1 MHLHI
6 IGICGTFM
14 GGLALLARARGHQV
28 TGCDANVYPPM
39 STQLE
44 AAGIRLME
52 GFSEDQLSLRPDLW
66 VIGNVASR
74 RMPLIEALLN
84 ARAPLVSGPQWMAE
98 HLLRDHRVLAVSGT
112 HGKTTTSAILAWLL
126 EDAGLSPSF
135 LIGGV
140 PENFGVS
147 ARLSPAFG
155 SHASDHLPPFV
166 IEADEYDTAF
176 FDKRSKFLHYRAEI
190 AVLNNLEFDHADIF
204 ADLAAIETQ
213 FHHWVR
219 TLPSK
224 GRLVVNAQAPALARV
239 LARGG
244 WTPVELFQD
253 AAGWSIGLP
262 ASSGVSS
269 GSADHFT
276 VLQAGRPVGSV
287 ESPLTGAHNRSN
299 VLAAIAAAVA
309 FGVSAEQACQ
319 SVSRFLGVKRRMQVR
334 GEVNGIRVL
343 DDFAHHPTAIE
354 TTIDGLRDQMRRAG
368 MTGRILAVIEPRSN
382 TMKLGV
388 MAAKL
393 ADSLSGADRVFAFA
407 GGIDWDL
414 DQALASIQARTL
426 VSREI
431 EDLVSAICREARPGD
446 QILVM
451 SNGGFAGIHDRLL
464 RGLSQGQ

>member
-1 MHLHI
+1 
-6 IGICGTFM
+6 M

-44 AAGIRLME
+44 AAGIRLIE
-52 GFSEDQLSLRPDLW
+52 GFSEDQRSLAPDLW
-66 VIGNVASR
+66 VVGNVASR

-84 ARAPLVSGPQWMAE
+84 ARAPLVSGPQWLAE
-98 HLLRDHRVLAVSGT
+98 HLLAQHRVLAVAGT
-112 HGKTTTSAILAWLL
+112 HGKTTTSSILAWLL

-135 LIGGV
+135 LVGGV

-147 ARLSPAFG
+147 ARLSSQLGATG
-155 SHASDHLPPFV
+155 AQTLPPFV

-190 AVLNNLEFDHADIF
+190 AILNNLEFDHADIF

-219 TLPSK
+219 TLPSR
-224 GRLVVNAQAPALARV
+224 GRLVVNAQEPALARV
-239 LARGG
+239 LARGS
-244 WTPVELFQD
+244 WTPIESFHD
-253 AAGWSIGLP
+253 PAGWSIGP
-262 ASSGVSS
+262 ASPDSHAAGASSMDIFSVHRAGHQVGVV
-269 GSADHFT
+269 H
-276 VLQAGRPVGSV
+276 
-287 ESPLTGAHNRSN
+287 SPLTGAHNRSN

-309 FGVSAEQACQ
+309 LGVAPEQACQ

-354 TTIDGLRDQMRRAG
+354 TTIAGLRHQMERGA
-368 MTGRILAVIEPRSN
+368 MAGRILAVIEPRSN

-393 ADSLSGADRVFAFA
+393 AGSLAGADRVFAFA

-414 DQALASIQARTL
+414 EQALAPIRERT
-426 VSREI
+426 VVAREI
-431 EDLVSAICREARPGD
+431 DDLVSAISLQAKPGD

-464 RGLSQGQ
+464 QRLDRGR

>member
-1 MHLHI
+1 
-6 IGICGTFM
+6 M

-44 AAGIRLME
+44 AAGIRLIE
-52 GFSEDQLSLRPDLW
+52 GFSEDQLSLKPDLW
-66 VIGNVASR
+66 VVGNVASR

-84 ARAPLVSGPQWMAE
+84 ARAPLVSGPQWLAE
-98 HLLRDHRVLAVSGT
+98 HLLGQHRVLAVSGT
-112 HGKTTTSAILAWLL
+112 HGKTTTSSILAWLL
-126 EDAGLSPSF
+126 EDAGLAPSF

-147 ARLSPAFG
+147 ARLSAHLG
-155 SHASDHLPPFV
+155 TSHAETLPPFV

-190 AVLNNLEFDHADIF
+190 AILNNLEFDHADIF

-224 GRLVVNAQAPALARV
+224 GRLVVNAQEPALARV
-239 LARGG
+239 LARGS
-244 WTPVELFQD
+244 WTPIEPFHD
-253 AAGWSIGLP
+253 PSGWSIG
-262 ASSGVSS
+262 ASLQGSDLAVAATKDVFSVHRAGDQVGV
-269 GSADHFT
+269 
-276 VLQAGRPVGSV
+276 VQ
-287 ESPLTGAHNRSN
+287 SPLTGAHNRSN

-309 FGVSAEQACQ
+309 FGVAPEQACE

-334 GEVNGIRVL
+334 GEVGGIRVL

-354 TTIDGLRDQMRRAG
+354 TTIAGLRHQMTRGA

-393 ADSLSGADRVFAFA
+393 AGSLADADRIFAFA
-407 GGIDWDL
+407 EGIDWDL
-414 DQALASIQARTL
+414 AQALAPIHERT
-426 VSREI
+426 VVAREI
-431 EDLVSAICREARPGD
+431 DDLVSAICREAKPGD

-464 RGLSQGQ
+464 RRLDRGQ